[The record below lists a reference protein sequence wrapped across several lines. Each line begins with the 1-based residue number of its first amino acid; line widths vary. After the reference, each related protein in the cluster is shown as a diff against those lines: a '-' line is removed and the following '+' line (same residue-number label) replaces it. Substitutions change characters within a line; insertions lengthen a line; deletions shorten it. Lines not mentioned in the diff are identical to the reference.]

1 MIVISNLFIKIPH
14 LLRKKPRYKEFSI
27 IFLVAFLIAP
37 FMNNKKEEIT
47 LKIDKS
53 KYIEIKEKTQ
63 AKPEEYIENIIKNL
77 NFD

>member
-1 MIVISNLFIKIPH
+1 
-14 LLRKKPRYKEFSI
+14 
-27 IFLVAFLIAP
+27 
-37 FMNNKKEEIT
+37 MNNKKEEIT